1 MSFLDN
7 FNPDQLPETQKAGS
21 GSTNRVKALTVP
33 DGKPL
38 ICKIVPVVYM
48 KDGAGNPAFYY
59 GFSKFTYKKKM
70 PDGTTANW
78 TRPSLQVLGQ
88 KDPQF
93 ELFMELKKKQKE
105 IKDKESA
112 EYKALD
118 SQIRLHRPTRRGVL
132 LVNVLGSDKV
142 EPLEVPE
149 TVINLL
155 FGREGYGD
163 KPAEEG
169 LYQTLRRKGTNLF
182 NTMAPTG
189 WLRISRTGSGLDT
202 KYTVDLYRTEQKI
215 EGLDEPV
222 LAVFK
227 AEPSQALKSLKE
239 SDLPDVVEVASQYMW
254 SVGEVQEYLATG
266 KTPERR
272 SQVVA
277 PATQEDD
284 VPSMLPTAASSKPD
298 AATFTKTAPKPAPK
312 ADVSS
317 MDDALD
323 AVFR

>member
-7 FNPDQLPETQKAGS
+7 FNPDALPETAKSGSAAGS
-21 GSTNRVKALTVP
+21 RPKALTVP

-38 ICKIVPVVYM
+38 ICKIIPIVYM
-48 KDGAGNPAFYY
+48 KDGSGNPAFYY
-59 GFSKFTYKKKM
+59 GFNKFTYKKKM
-70 PDGTTANW
+70 PDGTVANW
-78 TRPSLQVLGQ
+78 TRPSLQIQGQ

-105 IKDKESA
+105 IKNKESA
-112 EYKALD
+112 EYQALD
-118 SQIRLHRPTRRGVL
+118 NQAKLHRPTRRGVL

-149 TVINLL
+149 TVINIL

-182 NTMAPTG
+182 NTMASTG

-202 KYTVDLYRTEQKI
+202 KYSVDLYRTEQRI
-215 EGLDEPV
+215 EGLDDPV

-239 SDLPDVVEVASQYMW
+239 SDLPDVLEVASNYSW
-254 SVGEVQEYLATG
+254 TVGEVQEYLATG
-266 KTPERR
+266 KTPDRR
-272 SQVVA
+272 SNPTTA
-277 PATQEDD
+277 TSTTQEDD
-284 VPSMLPTAASSKPD
+284 VPAMLPTAASSK
-298 AATFTKTAPKPAPK
+298 ANTNTITASKPAAK
-312 ADVSS
+312 VDVSS
-317 MDDALD
+317 MDDALE

>member
-7 FNPDQLPETQKAGS
+7 FNPDALPETQKATG
-21 GSTNRVKALTVP
+21 GSTSRVKALTVP

-38 ICKIVPVVYM
+38 ICKIVPIVYM
-48 KDGAGNPAFYY
+48 KDGSGNPAFYY

-70 PDGTTANW
+70 PDGTMANW
-78 TRPSLQVLGQ
+78 TRPSLQVQGQ

-93 ELFMELKKKQKE
+93 ELFMELKKKQKD
-105 IKDKESA
+105 IKNKESS
-112 EYKALD
+112 EYQALD
-118 SQIRLHRPTRRGVL
+118 NQVKLHRPTRRGVL

-215 EGLDEPV
+215 DGLDEPV

-227 AEPSQALKSLKE
+227 AEPSQALKNLKE

-266 KTPERR
+266 KTPDRR
-272 SQVVA
+272 SNTTTSVVA
-277 PATQEDD
+277 TEDD
-284 VPSMLPTAASSKPD
+284 VPAMLPTATPQASKPV
-298 AATFTKTAPKPAPK
+298 AKPTPK
-312 ADVSS
+312 AEASS
-317 MDDALD
+317 MDDALE

>member
-7 FNPDQLPETQKAGS
+7 FNPDALPETQKTGS
-21 GSTNRVKALTVP
+21 STNRVKALTVP

-38 ICKIVPVVYM
+38 ICKIIPIVYM
-48 KDGAGNPAFYY
+48 KDGSGNPAFYY

-70 PDGTTANW
+70 PDGTLANW
-78 TRPSLQVLGQ
+78 TRPSLQVSGQ

-105 IKDKESA
+105 IKDKESS
-112 EYKALD
+112 EYKSLE
-118 SQIRLHRPTRRGVL
+118 SQVKNHRPTRRGVL

-182 NTMAPTG
+182 NTMASTG

-202 KYTVDLYRTEQKI
+202 KYNVDLYRTEQRI

-254 SVGEVQEYLATG
+254 SMGEVQEYLASG
-266 KTPERR
+266 KTPDRR
-272 SQVVA
+272 SNTA
-277 PATQEDD
+277 ATVSQEDD
-284 VPSMLPTAASSKPD
+284 VPAMMSAPVAQVSKPV
-298 AATFTKTAPKPAPK
+298 AKSTSK
-312 ADVSS
+312 AELSS

>member
-7 FNPDQLPETQKAGS
+7 FNPDALPETAKSGSAAGS
-21 GSTNRVKALTVP
+21 RPKALTVP

-38 ICKIVPVVYM
+38 ICKIIPIVYM
-48 KDGAGNPAFYY
+48 KDGSGNPAFYY
-59 GFSKFTYKKKM
+59 GFNKFTYKKKM
-70 PDGTTANW
+70 PDGTVANW
-78 TRPSLQVLGQ
+78 TRPSLQVQGQ

-112 EYKALD
+112 EYKALEG
-118 SQIRLHRPTRRGVL
+118 QVKLHRPTRRGVL

-149 TVINLL
+149 TVINIL

-202 KYTVDLYRTEQKI
+202 KYSVDLYRTEQRV
-215 EGLDEPV
+215 EGLDDPV

-227 AEPSQALKSLKE
+227 AEPSQALKNLKE
-239 SDLPDVVEVASQYMW
+239 SDLPDVIEIASNYSW
-254 SVGEVQEYLATG
+254 TVGEVQEYLATG
-266 KTPERR
+266 KNPDRR
-272 SQVVA
+272 NNTVA
-277 PATQEDD
+277 TTTANEQDD
-284 VPSMLPTAASSKPD
+284 VPSMMPAPQAKP
-298 AATFTKTAPKPAPK
+298 AAPK
-312 ADVSS
+312 AAAPSS
-317 MDDALD
+317 IDDALD